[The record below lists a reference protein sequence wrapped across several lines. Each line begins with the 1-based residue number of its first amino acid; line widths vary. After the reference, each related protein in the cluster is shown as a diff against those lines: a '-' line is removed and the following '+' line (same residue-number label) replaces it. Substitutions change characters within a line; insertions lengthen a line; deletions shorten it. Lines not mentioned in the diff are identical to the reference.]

1 MSAAGERTSRE
12 PDWIEVRTLAREAR
26 AVISRAEAGR
36 LAREIEASGMNA
48 GALLVRPTGSMS
60 RRQRRLA
67 RRLRALARMATL
79 RWNRTRIVGAL
90 KRQAAGRPGPPD
102 DLAELDL
109 PGGRRAMTWA
119 GPLLP

>member
-1 MSAAGERTSRE
+1 MSGAGERTSGG
-12 PDWIEVRTLAREAR
+12 PDWIEVRALVGRARD
-26 AVISRAEAGR
+26 VISRAEAER
-36 LAREIEASGMNA
+36 LAREIEASGMNVVT
-48 GALLVRPTGSMS
+48 LLVRPASSMS
-60 RRQRRLA
+60 KRQRRLA

-79 RWNRTRIVGAL
+79 RWNRSRIVAAL